1 MTDTQLADQFLYQSS
16 LKSDPAVKVSSRK
29 RVPYVIDL
37 NQGSYANGIITI
49 DATAQLNGA
58 EGFACLRDAYVVIPY
73 KVSMKNTHASTA
85 LAAAAN
91 RLSVGLKCGVWN
103 VIDGMSLE
111 LNGKSVISMSEYKL
125 FANNLRAQAETSL
138 GYVNKHG
145 AEDFLFPDSPGSMQW
160 SNGSSPPYGDGY
172 SNTASDLTGVYS
184 VASSTGSGVLQAND
198 GFLKRLLANPPT
210 AGGVNTNGW
219 ATTASAAANT
229 ITNQF
234 GRGAFVPGGTAA
246 SAVAGT
252 WNYMLKIKLVDL
264 HPIFK
269 ELDLIANPQIKLRF
283 RVNQGNS
290 VITLGTTKSMT
301 LSSTT
306 LVSGQSCPIMVASG
320 TGSNSPNSGVFG
332 TSAAGQISVAWGA
345 ITNSLEP
352 TIDSTYFPFTT
363 TRLYVP
369 FVDLENP
376 QALISKPN
384 KTVRYM
390 DYYAQWFYQRAGTGV
405 STTQL
410 NTAFD
415 LQLSASLKNAKVVAL
430 LPFAE
435 TSSGNFNTATIQQFQ
450 SCFDSAPWTVQPGS
464 SIRNFNVRIGSQQVF
479 DISYDYDFMDFC
491 NEFSKLA
498 SINGDQ
504 TKELSNGL
512 IDYQTWQQTNRVLV
526 ADVSRLTE
534 KDVPQSI
541 QVMGTNASTQGT
553 NMLVLVGFENEM
565 TYNRLTGEVL
575 EYTAN

>member
-1 MTDTQLADQFLYQSS
+1 M
-16 LKSDPAVKVSSRK
+16 V
-29 RVPYVIDL
+29 
-37 NQGSYANGIITI
+37 
-49 DATAQLNGA
+49 
-58 EGFACLRDAYVVIPY
+58 
-73 KVSMKNTHASTA
+73 
-85 LAAAAN
+85 
-91 RLSVGLKCGVWN
+91 
-103 VIDGMSLE
+103 
-111 LNGKSVISMSEYKL
+111 
-125 FANNLRAQAETSL
+125 
-138 GYVNKHG
+138 
-145 AEDFLFPDSPGSMQW
+145 
-160 SNGSSPPYGDGY
+160 
-172 SNTASDLTGVYS
+172 
-184 VASSTGSGVLQAND
+184 
-198 GFLKRLLANPPT
+198 
-210 AGGVNTNGW
+210 
-219 ATTASAAANT
+219 ASAA
-229 ITNQF
+229 
-234 GRGAFVPGGTAA
+234 G
-246 SAVAGT
+246 SA
-252 WNYMLKIKLVDL
+252 
-264 HPIFK
+264 
-269 ELDLIANPQIKLRF
+269 
-283 RVNQGNS
+283 
-290 VITLGTTKSMT
+290 
-301 LSSTT
+301 
-306 LVSGQSCPIMVASG
+306 
-320 TGSNSPNSGVFG
+320 PNSGVFG

-450 SCFDSAPWTVQPGS
+450 SCFDSAPWTVQPSS

-541 QVMGTNASTQGT
+541 QVMGTNASTQG
-553 NMLVLVGFENEM
+553 
-565 TYNRLTGEVL
+565 EVL
-575 EYTAN
+575 EYQAN

>member
-138 GYVNKHG
+138 DYVNKHG

-290 VITLGTTKSMT
+290 VIALDHQINDT
-301 LSSTT
+301 
-306 LVSGQSCPIMVASG
+306 
-320 TGSNSPNSGVFG
+320 VFDNTRIG
-332 TSAAGQISVAWGA
+332 PELPDYAGQISVAWGA

-415 LQLSASLKNAKVVAL
+415 LQLPASLKNAKVVAL

>member
-1 MTDTQLADQFLYQSS
+1 MSDTQLADQFLYQSS

-111 LNGKSVISMSEYKL
+111 FNGKSLLSMSEYKL

-138 GYVNKHG
+138 DYVNKHG
-145 AEDFLFPDSPGSMQW
+145 AEDFLFPDSSGSLLF
-160 SNGSSPPYGDGY
+160 SSATSSLYGDGY
-172 SNTASDLTGVYS
+172 SNTASDITPALGTASTGAGV
-184 VASSTGSGVLQAND
+184 VASNE
-198 GFLKRLLANPPT
+198 GF
-210 AGGVNTNGW
+210 
-219 ATTASAAANT
+219 
-229 ITNQF
+229 F

-246 SAVAGT
+246 AAIAGT

-269 ELDLIANPQIKLRF
+269 ELDLMANPQIKLRF
-283 RVNQGNS
+283 RVNQGS
-290 VITLGTTKSMT
+290 AVINLSTTKAMS
-301 LSSTT
+301 LSSTM
-306 LVSGQSCPIMVASG
+306 LVSGQSCPIMVASSA
-320 TGSNSPNSGVFG
+320 GSAPNSGVFNA
-332 TSAAGQISVAWGA
+332 TTAGQISVAWGA

-369 FVDLENP
+369 FLDLENP

-405 STTQL
+405 SSTQL

-435 TSSGNFNTATIQQFQ
+435 TSSGNFNSSTIQQFQ

-479 DISYDYDFMDFC
+479 DISYDYDFQDFIK
-491 NEFSKLA
+491 EFAKLG
-498 SINGDQ
+498 SINGDL

-541 QVMGTNASTQGT
+541 QVMGTNASTQGC

-575 EYTAN
+575 EYTSN

>member
-1 MTDTQLADQFLYQSS
+1 MSDTQLADQFLYQSS
-16 LKSDPAVKVSSRK
+16 LKSDPAVKVSARK

-37 NQGSYANGIITI
+37 NQGSYANGVITI

-73 KVSMKNTHASTA
+73 KVSMKNTHASTT
-85 LAAAAN
+85 LASVAN

-138 GYVNKHG
+138 DYVNKHG
-145 AEDFLFPDSPGSMQW
+145 AEDFLFPDSSGSLLFT
-160 SNGSSPPYGDGY
+160 SGASSLYGDGY
-172 SNTASDLTGVYS
+172 SATAVDITPALGT
-184 VASSTGSGVLQAND
+184 SSTGAASYPVND
-198 GFLKRLLANPPT
+198 GF
-210 AGGVNTNGW
+210 
-219 ATTASAAANT
+219 
-229 ITNQF
+229 F
-234 GRGAFVPGGTAA
+234 GRGAFVPGSTAA
-246 SAVAGT
+246 GAVAGT

-269 ELDLIANPQIKLRF
+269 ELDLMANPQIKLRF
-283 RVNQGNS
+283 RVNQGTS
-290 VITLGTTKSMT
+290 VITLGATKSMT

-306 LVSGQSCPIMVASG
+306 LVSGQSCPIMVASAA
-320 TGSNSPNSGVFG
+320 GSAPNSGVFNA
-332 TSAAGQISVAWGA
+332 TTAGQISVAWGA

-369 FVDLENP
+369 FLDLENP
-376 QALISKPN
+376 QAIISKPN
-384 KTVRYM
+384 KTIRYM

-405 STTQL
+405 SSTQL

-435 TSSGNFNTATIQQFQ
+435 TSSGNFNASTIQQFQ

-479 DISYDYDFMDFC
+479 DISYDYDFQDFI
-491 NEFSKLA
+491 NEFSKLG

-541 QVMGTNASTQGT
+541 QVMGTNASTQGC
-553 NMLVLVGFENEM
+553 NMLVLVGFENDM
-565 TYNRLTGEVL
+565 TFNRLTGEIL
-575 EYTAN
+575 EYSTN

>member
-37 NQGSYANGIITI
+37 NQGSYANGIITF

-73 KVSMKNTHASTA
+73 KVSMKNTHASTD
-85 LAAAAN
+85 LAAAVN

-138 GYVNKHG
+138 DYVNKHG
-145 AEDFLFPDSPGSMQW
+145 AEDFLFPDSSGSLVF
-160 SNGSSPPYGDGY
+160 SSATTSLYGDGY
-172 SNTASDLTGVYS
+172 SATASDITPALGTAATG
-184 VASSTGSGVLQAND
+184 AGVLPAND
-198 GFLKRLLANPPT
+198 GFVKRLLSNPPV
-210 AGGVNTNGW
+210 AGGQNTNGW
-219 ATTASAAANT
+219 PTIASGAANT
-229 ITNQF
+229 ISNQF
-234 GRGAFVPGGTAA
+234 GRGAFVPGTATHGTI
-246 SAVAGT
+246 AGT

-269 ELDLIANPQIKLRF
+269 ELDLMANPQIKLRF
-283 RVNQGNS
+283 RVNQGSS
-290 VITLGTTKSMT
+290 VIALATSKSMT

-306 LVSGQSCPIMVASG
+306 LVSGQSCPIMVAASA
-320 TGSNSPNSGVFG
+320 GSAPNSGVFG

-376 QALISKPN
+376 QALISKPS

-405 STTQL
+405 SSTQL
-410 NTAFD
+410 NIAFD

-435 TSSGNFNTATIQQFQ
+435 TSSGNLNTATIQQFQ
-450 SCFDSAPWTVQPGS
+450 SCFDSAPSTVQPGS

-498 SINGDQ
+498 STNGDQ

-526 ADVSRLTE
+526 ADVSRLAE

-575 EYTAN
+575 EYQAN

>member
-1 MTDTQLADQFLYQSS
+1 MTDTQLTDQFLYQIS
-16 LKSDPAVKVSSRK
+16 LKNDPAVNVSSCK

-49 DATAQLNGA
+49 DSTAQLNGA
-58 EGFACLRDAYVVIPY
+58 EEFACLRDAYVVIPY
-73 KVSMKNTHASTA
+73 KSVLNLVFGMLSMA
-85 LAAAAN
+85 
-91 RLSVGLKCGVWN
+91 RLFN
-103 VIDGMSLE
+103 
-111 LNGKSVISMSEYKL
+111 SM
-125 FANNLRAQAETSL
+125 AETSL
-138 GYVNKHG
+138 DYVNKHG
-145 AEDFLFPDSPGSMQW
+145 AEDFLFPDSSGSLLFT
-160 SNGSSPPYGDGY
+160 SGTSSLYGDGY
-172 SNTASDLTGVYS
+172 SATAADITPALGT
-184 VASSTGSGVLQAND
+184 SSTGAASYHVND
-198 GFLKRLLANPPT
+198 GFIKRLLSNPPV
-210 AGGVNTNGW
+210 AGGQNTNGW
-219 ATTASAAANT
+219 ATIASGAANT
-229 ITNQF
+229 IANQF
-234 GRGAFVPGGTAA
+234 GRGAFVPGTTTAG
-246 SAVAGT
+246 AVAGT

-269 ELDLIANPQIKLRF
+269 EIDLIANPQIKLRF
-283 RVNQGNS
+283 RVNQGSS
-290 VITLGTTKSMT
+290 VITLGTTKAMT

-306 LVSGQSCPIMVASG
+306 LVSGQSCPIMVASAA
-320 TGSNSPNSGVFG
+320 GSAPNSGVFG

-450 SCFDSAPWTVQPGS
+450 SCFDSAPWTVQPSS

-575 EYTAN
+575 EYQAN

>member
-1 MTDTQLADQFLYQSS
+1 MSDTQLADQFLYQSS

-91 RLSVGLKCGVWN
+91 RLSVGLKCGIWN

-111 LNGKSVISMSEYKL
+111 LNGKSLISMSEYKL
-125 FANNLRAQAETSL
+125 FANNLRAQAETS
-138 GYVNKHG
+138 VNKHG
-145 AEDFLFPDSPGSMQW
+145 AEDFLFPDSSGSLLF
-160 SNGSSPPYGDGY
+160 SSATSSLYGDGY
-172 SNTASDLTGVYS
+172 SNTASDITPALGT
-184 VASSTGSGVLQAND
+184 ASTGAGVLASNE
-198 GFLKRLLANPPT
+198 GFVKRLLSNPPT
-210 AGGVNTNGW
+210 AGGQNTNGW
-219 ATTASAAANT
+219 VSIASGAANT
-229 ITNQF
+229 IANQF
-234 GRGAFVPGGTAA
+234 GRGAF
-246 SAVAGT
+246 
-252 WNYMLKIKLVDL
+252 
-264 HPIFK
+264 
-269 ELDLIANPQIKLRF
+269 LDLMANPQIKLRF
-283 RVNQGNS
+283 RVNQGS
-290 VITLGTTKSMT
+290 AVINLSTTKAMS

-306 LVSGQSCPIMVASG
+306 LVSGQSCPIMVASSA
-320 TGSNSPNSGVFG
+320 GSAPNSGVFNA
-332 TSAAGQISVAWGA
+332 TTAGQISVAWGA

-369 FVDLENP
+369 FLDLENP

-405 STTQL
+405 SSTQL

-415 LQLSASLKNAKVVAL
+415 LQLS
-430 LPFAE
+430 
-435 TSSGNFNTATIQQFQ
+435 TIQQFQ

-479 DISYDYDFMDFC
+479 DISYDYDFQDFI
-491 NEFSKLA
+491 NEFAKLG
-498 SINGDQ
+498 SINGDL

-526 ADVSRLTE
+526 ADVSCFL
-534 KDVPQSI
+534 
-541 QVMGTNASTQGT
+541 
-553 NMLVLVGFENEM
+553 L
-565 TYNRLTGEVL
+565 
-575 EYTAN
+575 